1 MRVLWLVPALSLF
14 LLLSGQ
20 VPLLSGQA
28 YAVCCPCGMCRFG
41 CTCGCVCGVNGTVV
55 TPPSSEGTLNIAG
68 FGDLKFTVPQQLKPV
83 LIPKL
88 GKGVQG
94 KFSLRM
100 VGIVDAKVGNLRDN
114 AFDLRGLW
122 DGDRRRELRA
132 DVMEERCSHCWTP
145 CEAYPTILGNLARA
159 AVSRSS
165 KALQPAHAETV

>member
-100 VGIVDAKVGNLRDN
+100 VGIVDAKVGNLKFECIGINDSIQDRTTEFVEN
-114 AFDLRGLW
+114 LKRG
-122 DGDRRRELRA
+122 
-132 DVMEERCSHCWTP
+132 TP
-145 CEAYPTILGNLARA
+145 HPPEHPTDAG
-159 AVSRSS
+159 
-165 KALQPAHAETV
+165 K